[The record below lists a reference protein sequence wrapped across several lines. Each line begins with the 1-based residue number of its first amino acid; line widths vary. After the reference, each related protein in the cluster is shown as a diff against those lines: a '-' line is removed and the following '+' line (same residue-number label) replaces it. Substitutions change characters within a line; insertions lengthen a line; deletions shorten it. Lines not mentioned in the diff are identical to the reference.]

1 MIKHIDLFMTPR
13 SRYGVL
19 HDFTNSLADGF
30 TRSGI
35 RARVLEAQYDNP
47 KLFLD
52 TIFADPPDCTLS
64 FNGLL
69 PDNEGHFFCDLIHIP
84 HVACLVDGPQH
95 FIPLTRSALSII
107 TAVDRAACDFFQRV
121 QFQNVLFMPHAV
133 DKEHIISIKD
143 LSQDR
148 PYDVLFLSSFID
160 YEDIQKTWRKDYP
173 ESVVQALEEA
183 AEATLS
189 DRSTYYV
196 QAFVEAFDRI
206 VRNDPTID
214 PSSLDFVTLL
224 DLLEDYIRGKDRI
237 QLVQSIQ
244 GVPIHIFGVGSDLW
258 QRYMPA
264 EVEVVPHES
273 VSYEETFSL
282 MRQSKIVLSS
292 CPTILYGAHE
302 RVFAGLASG
311 AVVLANENEY
321 MQQAFKHRENILL
334 YRPDDLSQITT
345 WIQEMIANPK
355 LRLDIAQRGRDVV
368 RDAHTWDHRAAVLIN
383 ELNPILNKMR
393 GNV

>member
-1 MIKHIDLFMTPR
+1 MIKRIDLFMTPR

-19 HDFTNSLADGF
+19 PDFTNSLADGLI
-30 TRSGI
+30 RSGVN
-35 RARVLEAQYDNP
+35 ARVLEAHYDDP

-69 PDNEGHFFCDLIHIP
+69 PDDEGRFFCDMIRIP

-95 FIPLTRSALSII
+95 FIPLTRSPLSII

-133 DKEHIISIKD
+133 DKERILAATSLKKE
-143 LSQDR
+143 R

-160 YEDIQKTWRKDYP
+160 YEDVQKTWRKDYP
-173 ESVVQALEEA
+173 KSVVQALEEA

-189 DRSTYYV
+189 DRSTYYI

-206 VRNDPTID
+206 VRNDPSIN
-214 PSSLDFVTLL
+214 PSGLDFVTLL
-224 DLLEDYIRGKDRI
+224 DLLEDYIRGRDRV

-244 GVPIHIFGVGSDLW
+244 DVPIHIFGVDSHRW
-258 QRYMPA
+258 QRYMPK
-264 EVEVVPHES
+264 EVKIIPHES
-273 VSYEETFSL
+273 VTFDETFPL
-282 MRQSKIVLSS
+282 MRQSKVVLSS

-311 AVVLANENEY
+311 AVAFANENEY
-321 MQQAFKHRENILL
+321 MLQTFKSRENIFL
-334 YRPDDLSQITT
+334 YRPDDLSQVNSGIH
-345 WIQEMIANPK
+345 ELLANPE
-355 LRLDIAQRGRDVV
+355 LRLEIAQNGRELVYE
-368 RDAHTWDHRAAVLIN
+368 AHTWDHRAAVLIN
-383 ELNPILNKMR
+383 ELTPILDRMR
-393 GNV
+393 VT